1 MSQVEQFL
9 LGSGRN
15 RTAIHVGLVNNMS
28 DAALRTTEL
37 QFARLLKGAAG
48 PLDVRLRLFSL
59 RTIARAAETRAR
71 MAGFY
76 DDAAFLEAANIDA
89 LIVTGAQPGTA
100 DQRREPYWAELTELI
115 DWAQTGTISTLFSGL
130 AAQAAVLHLDG
141 IAPRPLLR
149 KLSGVYDSR
158 QAQDDPLFFNAFA
171 TVPVPHSRRGDIA
184 ESDLTAKGYR
194 VLARLADKGAA
205 KGEAGGQADIF
216 TRELPGHSQFVFLQG
231 HPEYDPGTLGHE
243 YLRDMANFLA
253 GKTAERPVIPEHYFD
268 RATENRLAAIGAKAD
283 LGHYQKVVL
292 HALPRQAWHA
302 GAVRLIGNWLLLVA
316 AAKARRVAS
325 KTVHTRRRA

>member
-59 RTIARAAETRAR
+59 RTIARAAETRGR

-100 DQRREPYWAELTELI
+100 DQRQEPYWAELTELI

-141 IAPRPLLR
+141 IVHRPLPR

-171 TVPVPHSRRGDIA
+171 AVPVPHSRRSDIA

-194 VLARLADKGAA
+194 VLARLAA
-205 KGEAGGQADIF
+205 KGEADGQADIF
-216 TRELPGHSQFVFLQG
+216 IRELPGYSQFVFLQG
-231 HPEYDPGTLGHE
+231 HPEYDPGTLGRE

-253 GKTAERPVIPEHYFD
+253 GETAERPVIPEHYFD

-283 LGHYQKVVL
+283 LGPYQDVIRR
-292 HALPRQAWHA
+292 ALPGQAWHA
-302 GAVRLIGNWLLLVA
+302 SAVRLIGNWLLLVA
-316 AAKARRVAS
+316 AAKTRRATS